1 MKDPFDILRADL
13 VSAAERAALPAPRK
27 RWGWLRRPSRPMA
40 ILLAAL
46 VIAGAGGTAVVSLTR
61 SASQPLAG
69 KVPGAIT
76 PASLAGYTYTIAVTP
91 SLPAGVAG
99 WESLIIYTRTGAS
112 IQPPQSGGTLVQT
125 SPSGG
130 TLGYP
135 TATFPVF
142 GGGTGPDSCP
152 VCFARGNAV
161 TYVLTGPQVFAV
173 RIGSQTIRTI
183 TSPALPSGDRAAV
196 VSIPAKGR
204 VFLIPANG
212 PAPVGKHSPG
222 MKNVLLVPVEPLA
235 RSGQAIPTHFTR
247 SPDGCTRRAK
257 RCRPSGVGFPPP
269 PVTWMAPDAL
279 SHWWPLG
286 EFTVPYQG
294 PGYHAPTRP
303 RPGVCELAQRGLPA
317 LHVQFGHTVAGIAPV
332 NDALGEVFLSC
343 VDTEYWMDG
352 WPLQAAVLLDG
363 HRPGQVLGPI
373 PGARPVP
380 GQPDMV
386 NLPLGRVSLN
396 YDTPI
401 SADSPQ
407 FSLTAKRVGNAWL
420 VAQGGSGLAQRVQ
433 VLDALRINKL
443 DLHHLTSGHATH

>member
-1 MKDPFDILRADL
+1 MKDPFDILRAEL
-13 VSAAERAALPAPRK
+13 VDAAERAALPAPRK
-27 RWGWLRRPSRPMA
+27 RWGWLRGRSRPVA
-40 ILLAAL
+40 IVLVAL
-46 VIAGAGGTAVVSLTR
+46 VIAGSAAAAVLSL
-61 SASQPLAG
+61 SASQPLVG
-69 KVPGAIT
+69 RVPGAIT
-76 PASLAGYTYTIAVTP
+76 PASLAGYDYTIAVTP

-99 WESLIIYTRTGAS
+99 WESLIIYSRTGAS
-112 IQPPQSGGTLVQT
+112 IQPPQSGGTL
-125 SPSGG
+125 
-130 TLGYP
+130 GYP
-135 TATFPVF
+135 TAAFPVF

-183 TSPALPSGDRAAV
+183 SSRALPIGDRAAV
-196 VSIPAKGR
+196 VFIPAKGR
-204 VFLIPANG
+204 VFLFPAHG
-212 PAPVGKHSPG
+212 PVPVRKHPPG
-222 MKNVLLVPVEPLA
+222 MKNVLFVAVEPLA
-235 RSGQAIPTHFTR
+235 RSGQAIAHRFTP
-247 SPDGCTRRAK
+247 PDRVYEA
-257 RCRPSGVGFPPP
+257 PPL
-269 PVTWMAPDAL
+269 TWMAPDAL
-279 SHWWPLG
+279 SRWWPLG

-317 LHVQFGHTVAGIAPV
+317 LHVQFGDTIAWIAPV
-332 NDALGEVFLSC
+332 PDALGEVFLSC
-343 VDTEYWMDG
+343 VDAEYWMDG

-373 PGARPVP
+373 PAARPVP

-386 NLPLGRVSLN
+386 NLPLGRVPLN

-420 VAQGGSGLAQRVQ
+420 VVQGGSGLAQRVQ
-433 VLDALRINKL
+433 VLKALRISEL
-443 DLHHLTSGHATH
+443 DLHHLTSGGAP

>member
-173 RIGSQTIRTI
+173 RIGSHTIRTI

-247 SPDGCTRRAK
+247 DGCTRRAK
-257 RCRPSGVGFPPP
+257 RCRPSGVGFRPP

-303 RPGVCELAQRGLPA
+303 RPGVCELAQHGLPA
-317 LHVQFGHTVAGIAPV
+317 LHVQFGHTVAWLSPV

-373 PGARPVP
+373 PGARPIP

-386 NLPLGRVSLN
+386 NLPLGRVPLN

-407 FSLTAKRVGNAWL
+407 FSLTAKRVGDAWL
-420 VAQGGSGLAQRVQ
+420 VVQGGSGLAQRVQ
-433 VLDALRINKL
+433 VLNALRISKL

>member
-1 MKDPFDILRADL
+1 MKDPFDILRAEL

-27 RWGWLRRPSRPMA
+27 RWGWLRRPSRPVA
-40 ILLAAL
+40 VLLAAL
-46 VIAGAGGTAVVSLTR
+46 VIVGCAAAVASLAG
-61 SASQPLAG
+61 SASQPLEG
-69 KVPGAIT
+69 RVPGAVT
-76 PASLAGYTYTIAVTP
+76 PASLAGYSYTIAVTP
-91 SLPAGVAG
+91 SLPAGTAG

-112 IQPPQSGGTLVQT
+112 IQPPQSGGTL
-125 SPSGG
+125 
-130 TLGYP
+130 GYP

-142 GGGTGPDSCP
+142 GGGSGPDSCP

-183 TSPALPSGDRAAV
+183 TSPALPTGDRAAV
-196 VSIPAKGR
+196 VFIPAKGR
-204 VFLIPANG
+204 VFLIRAHG
-212 PAPVGKHSPG
+212 PVPVLKHPPG
-222 MKNVLLVPVEPLA
+222 MKNVLLVAVEPLA
-235 RSGQAIPTHFTR
+235 RSGKAIPAQFT
-247 SPDGCTRRAK
+247 PQPNG
-257 RCRPSGVGFPPP
+257 PPP
-269 PVTWMAPDAL
+269 LTWMAPDAV

-303 RPGVCELAQRGLPA
+303 RPGVCELAQHGLPA
-317 LHVQFGHTVAGIAPV
+317 LHVQFGHTIAWIAPV
-332 NDALGEVFLSC
+332 PDALGEVFLSC
-343 VDTEYWMDG
+343 VDAEYWMDG

-386 NLPLGRVSLN
+386 NLPLGRVPRN

-407 FSLTAKRVGNAWL
+407 FL
-420 VAQGGSGLAQRVQ
+420 VDSQ
-433 VLDALRINKL
+433 
-443 DLHHLTSGHATH
+443 TSW

>member
-1 MKDPFDILRADL
+1 MKDPFDILRAEL

-27 RWGWLRRPSRPMA
+27 RWGWLRRPSRPVA
-40 ILLAAL
+40 VLLAAL
-46 VIAGAGGTAVVSLTR
+46 VIVGCAAAVASLTG
-61 SASQPLAG
+61 SASQPLEG
-69 KVPGAIT
+69 RVPGAIT
-76 PASLAGYTYTIAVTP
+76 PASLAGYSYTIAVTP
-91 SLPAGVAG
+91 QLPAGTVG

-112 IQPPQSGGTLVQT
+112 IQPPQSGGTL
-125 SPSGG
+125 
-130 TLGYP
+130 GYP

-142 GGGTGPDSCP
+142 GGGSGPDSCP

-183 TSPALPSGDRAAV
+183 TSPALPTGDRAAV
-196 VSIPAKGR
+196 VFIPAKGR
-204 VFLIPANG
+204 VFLIRAHG
-212 PAPVGKHSPG
+212 PVPVLKHPPG
-222 MKNVLLVPVEPLA
+222 MKNVLLVAVVPLA
-235 RSGQAIPTHFTR
+235 RSGKAIPAQVTPQ
-247 SPDGCTRRAK
+247 PDG
-257 RCRPSGVGFPPP
+257 PPP
-269 PVTWMAPDAL
+269 LTWMAPDAL

-303 RPGVCELAQRGLPA
+303 RPGVCELTQHGLPA
-317 LHVQFGHTVAGIAPV
+317 LHAQFGHTIAWIAPV
-332 NDALGEVFLSC
+332 PGALGEVFLSC
-343 VDTEYWMDG
+343 VDTEYWMGG
-352 WPLQAAVLLDG
+352 WPLQAGVLLDG

-386 NLPLGRVSLN
+386 NLPLGRVPLN

-407 FSLTAKRVGNAWL
+407 LSLTAKRVGNAWL
-420 VAQGGSGLAQRVQ
+420 VVQGGYGLAQRVQ
-433 VLDALRINKL
+433 VLNALRITKL
-443 DLHHLTSGHATH
+443 DLHHLTSRTRDSLTSCRGRSHTAPTSPSASGC

>member
-1 MKDPFDILRADL
+1 MDPFDILRAEL
-13 VSAAERAALPAPRK
+13 VSAAERGALPAPRK
-27 RWGWLRRPSRPMA
+27 RWGWLRRPSRPVA
-40 ILLAAL
+40 VLLAAL
-46 VIAGAGGTAVVSLTR
+46 VIVGCAAAVASLAG
-61 SASQPLAG
+61 SASQPLEG
-69 KVPGAIT
+69 RVPGAVT
-76 PASLAGYTYTIAVTP
+76 PASLAGYSYTIAVTP
-91 SLPAGVAG
+91 SLPAGTVG

-112 IQPPQSGGTLVQT
+112 IQPPQSGGTL
-125 SPSGG
+125 
-130 TLGYP
+130 GYP

-142 GGGTGPDSCP
+142 GGGSGPDSCP

-196 VSIPAKGR
+196 VFIPAKGR
-204 VFLIPANG
+204 VFLFPAHG
-212 PAPVGKHSPG
+212 PVPVLKHPPG
-222 MKNVLLVPVEPLA
+222 MKNVLLVAVEPLA
-235 RSGQAIPTHFTR
+235 RSGKAIPAQFT
-247 SPDGCTRRAK
+247 PQPNG
-257 RCRPSGVGFPPP
+257 PPP
-269 PVTWMAPDAL
+269 LTWMAPDAV

-303 RPGVCELAQRGLPA
+303 RPGVCELAQHGLPA
-317 LHVQFGHTVAGIAPV
+317 LHVQFGHTIAWIAPV
-332 NDALGEVFLSC
+332 PDALGEVFLSC

-373 PGARPVP
+373 PGARPIP

-420 VAQGGSGLAQRVQ
+420 VVQGGSGLAQRVH
-433 VLDALRINKL
+433 VLNALRITKL

>member
-1 MKDPFDILRADL
+1 MKDPFDILRAEL

-27 RWGWLRRPSRPMA
+27 RWGWLRRPSRPVA

-46 VIAGAGGTAVVSLTR
+46 VIAGAGGGAVVSLTG
-61 SASQPLAG
+61 SASQPVVG
-69 KVPGAIT
+69 RVPGAIT
-76 PASLAGYTYTIAVTP
+76 PASLAGYSYTIAVTP
-91 SLPAGVAG
+91 SLPAGAAG
-99 WESLIIYTRTGAS
+99 WESLIIYTRTGTS
-112 IQPPQSGGTLVQT
+112 
-125 SPSGG
+125 SPSSYNQNGG

-173 RIGSQTIRTI
+173 RIGSRTIRTV
-183 TSPALPSGDRAAV
+183 TSRELPIGDRAAV
-196 VSIPAKGR
+196 VFIPAKGR
-204 VFLIPANG
+204 VFLFPAHG
-212 PAPVGKHSPG
+212 PVPVLKHPPG
-222 MKNVLLVPVEPLA
+222 MKNVLLVAVEPLA
-235 RSGQAIPTHFTR
+235 HSGQAIPTHFTR
-247 SPDGCTRRAK
+247 SPDG
-257 RCRPSGVGFPPP
+257 PPP
-269 PVTWMAPDAL
+269 LTWMAPDAV
-279 SHWWPLG
+279 SRWWPLG

-303 RPGVCELAQRGLPA
+303 RPGVCELAQHGLHA
-317 LHVQFGHTVAGIAPV
+317 LHVQFGHTIAWIAPV
-332 NDALGEVFLSC
+332 NDALGEVFVSC
-343 VDTEYWMDG
+343 VDAEYWMDG

-386 NLPLGRVSLN
+386 NLPLGQVPLN

-420 VAQGGSGLAQRVQ
+420 VVQGGYGLAQRVQ
-433 VLDALRINKL
+433 VLNALRISKL

>member
-40 ILLAAL
+40 VLLVAL
-46 VIAGAGGTAVVSLTR
+46 VIAGCAAAVAWFTG

-69 KVPGAIT
+69 RVPGAIT
-76 PASLAGYTYTIAVTP
+76 PASLAGYSYTIAVTP

-112 IQPPQSGGTLVQT
+112 IQPPQSGGTLVQAT
-125 SPSGG
+125 RNGG

-135 TATFPVF
+135 TATSPVF

-196 VSIPAKGR
+196 VFIPAKGR
-204 VFLIPANG
+204 VFLIPAHG
-212 PAPVGKHSPG
+212 PVPVRKHPTG
-222 MKNVLLVPVEPLA
+222 MKNVLVVPVEPLA
-235 RSGQAIPTHFTR
+235 RSGQAIPTHFTPY
-247 SPDGCTRRAK
+247 PDG
-257 RCRPSGVGFPPP
+257 PP
-269 PVTWMAPDAL
+269 PVTWMAPDAE
-279 SHWWPLG
+279 SRWWPLG
-286 EFTVPYQG
+286 DFTVPHQG

-317 LHVQFGHTVAGIAPV
+317 LHVQFGHTIASIAPAP
-332 NDALGEVFLSC
+332 DALGEVFLSC

-380 GQPDMV
+380 GHPDMV
-386 NLPLGRVSLN
+386 NLPLGRVPLS

-420 VAQGGSGLAQRVQ
+420 VVQGGAGLAQRVH
-433 VLDALRINKL
+433 VLNALRINQL
-443 DLHHLTSGHATH
+443 DLHHLTSRHATH